1 MAEPIRMAD
10 LRRHAPAHLQRRNGH
25 QQKRR
30 PRCARLADHVR
41 LQHVSVS
48 GLEMDRWS
56 VIRTH
61 SSSDCVDCW
70 ISYHHP
76 RDLALARRRST
87 ND

>member
-41 LQHVSVS
+41 LQHVFVS
-48 GLEMDRWS
+48 GLEMGRRNFVRAHASLDGFGGGIS
-56 VIRTH
+56 HYH
-61 SSSDCVDCW
+61 SGGV
-70 ISYHHP
+70 
-76 RDLALARRRST
+76 ALAQ
-87 ND
+87 